1 MAFARLG
8 RKVLLVDTDLRQP
21 SLHGRFRVQN
31 NAGLT
36 DILAQGYDWQQGI
49 QDTPLAYL
57 QILPAGAGPHGY
69 PSDVLGLAT
78 MQKLIEHLR
87 NAFDVVIFDAPP
99 VLSLPDAEILGPAMD
114 GVLLVHSPGKCAKE
128 DVLEAT
134 RVLQRAGAIVL
145 GTVLNNVSPKEQR
158 YYYNSNSHSML

>member
-36 DILAQGYDWQQGI
+36 DILAQGHGWEQAI
-49 QDTPLAYL
+49 QDTSLAYL

-69 PSDVLGLAT
+69 PSDVLSLAT
-78 MQKLIEHLR
+78 MQQLVEHLR
-87 NAFDVVIFDAPP
+87 NAFDLVIFDAPP
-99 VLSLPDAEILGPAMD
+99 TLSLPDAEILVSAMD
-114 GVLLVHSPGKCAKE
+114 GVLLVHCPGTCTKE
-128 DVLEAT
+128 DVLQAT
-134 RVLQRAGAIVL
+134 RILQRTGAAIL
-145 GTVLNNVSPKEQR
+145 GVVINNIGLKEQKYFHKSSR
-158 YYYNSNSHSML
+158 SIL

>member
-31 NAGLT
+31 NAGLI
-36 DILAQGYDWQQGI
+36 DILAQGHEWQQVV
-49 QDTPLAYL
+49 QDTSLAYL

-69 PSDVLGLAT
+69 PSDVLSLAT
-78 MQKLIEHLR
+78 MQKLVEHLR
-87 NAFDVVIFDAPP
+87 NAFDLVIFDAPP
-99 VLSLPDAEILGPAMD
+99 MLSLPDAEILAPAVD
-114 GVLLVHSPGKCAKE
+114 GVLLVHSPGMCAKE

-134 RVLQRAGAIVL
+134 RLLQRAGAIIL
-145 GTVLNNVSPKEQR
+145 GVVITNNGQKEQR
-158 YYYNSNSHSML
+158 YYYNGSHSMI

>member
-8 RKVLLVDTDLRQP
+8 RKVLLVDADLRQP

-36 DILAQGYDWQQGI
+36 DILTQGYDWQQGI
-49 QDTPLAYL
+49 QDTPLTYL

-69 PSDVLGLAT
+69 PSDVLSLAT
-78 MQKLIEHLR
+78 MQRLVEHLR
-87 NAFDVVIFDAPP
+87 NAFDLVIFDAPP
-99 VLSLPDAEILGPAMD
+99 VLSLPEAEILGHAMD
-114 GVLLVHSPGKCAKE
+114 GVLLVHSPGKCSKE

-134 RVLQRAGAIVL
+134 RVLQRAGGSIL
-145 GTVLNNVSPKEQR
+145 GVVLNNVSQKEQR
-158 YYYNSNSHSML
+158 YYYSSSNSRQ

>member
-1 MAFARLG
+1 MAFARSG

-21 SLHGRFRVQN
+21 SLHRRFRVQN

-69 PSDVLGLAT
+69 PSDVLSLAT
-78 MQKLIEHLR
+78 MQKLVEHLR
-87 NAFDVVIFDAPP
+87 NAFDLIIFDAPP
-99 VLSLPDAEILGPAMD
+99 VLSLADAEILGPAMD

-128 DVLEAT
+128 NLLETTTVLE
-134 RVLQRAGAIVL
+134 RAGAVVL
-145 GTVLNNVSPKEQR
+145 GVVINNVSPKQQK
-158 YYYNSNSHSML
+158 YYYGSSHSML